1 MSEASM
7 LPAVKWKSY
16 STEVPGKWVLAGEH
30 TVLRGGTA
38 IALPHPDLKLRLEFR
53 PMESARSPAFTVEPD
68 YGMLVIQELLRIA
81 QDWLAERGV
90 RLEFPRG
97 HLKLTST
104 IPFGAGLGSSAALSV
119 ATARWVLSASG
130 LERALE
136 RDLARQMEN
145 RFHGKSSGMDVSV
158 VSIGEPILFSMKEGA
173 VSLGLSHLPH
183 FVFADTGL
191 RSSTK
196 DCIERVERTRTADSV
211 RGAKLDREM
220 DRATQEI
227 LEALRAYDDAFERGD
242 TKEISVALAAIGTG
256 ITRSR
261 EVFRQWG
268 LIPEGLDGL
277 IQDLERAGWRDWRLT
292 GSGGGGFLV
301 GLKK

>member
-1 MSEASM
+1 MEKNKESTP
-7 LPAVKWKSY
+7 LRWKSY

-53 PMESARSPAFTVEPD
+53 PGDPKRPVAFTVEPD

-81 QDWLAERGV
+81 GDWLGTRGI
-90 RLEFPRG
+90 RLEFPHG
-97 HLKLTST
+97 HLKLSST

-119 ATARWVLSASG
+119 ATARWVLSAVG

-136 RDLARQMEN
+136 RELARQMEN

-158 VSIGEPILFSMKEGA
+158 VSIEEPILFSMKEGA
-173 VSLGLSHLPH
+173 VSLGLSHLPP

-196 DCIERVERTRTADSV
+196 DCIETVEKVRVADPL
-211 RGAKLDREM
+211 RGAKLDLEM
-220 DRATQEI
+220 NHATQEA
-227 LEALRAYDDAFERGD
+227 LDGLRAYDDAFERNDEPAVSSALGMIGSG
-242 TKEISVALAAIGTG
+242 ISRA
-256 ITRSR
+256 R
-261 EVFRQWG
+261 EVFRAWG
-268 LIPEGLDGL
+268 LIPEGLGGQVL
-277 IQDLERAGWRDWRLT
+277 DLEAAGWRYWRLT
-292 GSGGGGFLV
+292 GSGQGGFLV
-301 GLKK
+301 GLK